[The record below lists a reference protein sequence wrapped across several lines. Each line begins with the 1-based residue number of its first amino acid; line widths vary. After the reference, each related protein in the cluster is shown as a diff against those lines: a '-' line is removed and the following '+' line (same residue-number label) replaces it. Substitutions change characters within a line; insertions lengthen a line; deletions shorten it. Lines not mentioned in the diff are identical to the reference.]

1 MWTRCAPLSLA
12 AWAAACALGLSSCA
26 PRLGGDGARADTFE
40 AGGHRFTVV
49 YEPEDAEA
57 AAEVVAAV
65 QEGVGRVTR
74 FASLRRPVTIAIL
87 PTHEALEEAARRDGL
102 FWLRAWA
109 RYDRVD
115 LQSPRSWPDGADP
128 RRLRDLVVHELV
140 HCALYQTSASDWT
153 FDKKGIPEWFQEGMA
168 LVGAE
173 EARVRPGVRELLAFY
188 EEADRAGPPRR
199 AGEPV
204 ASGDPLA
211 HPERLPMRQTDL
223 VYGASRLAFQFLLDR
238 YGEERVRAVPRRMG
252 EGGTFG
258 PGFDAAFREVVG
270 LTPQAFLAEF
280 RRYILW
286 KGWEGRAKGRPD
298 EAAP

>member
-1 MWTRCAPLSLA
+1 MRKRRAPLPVA
-12 AWAAACALGLSSCA
+12 AWAAACALGLSACA
-26 PRLGGDGARADTFE
+26 PRLGGDGARADTFA

-57 AAEVVAAV
+57 AVEVVAAV
-65 QEGVGRVTR
+65 QEGVAKITR

-87 PTHEALEEAARRDGL
+87 PTHEALEEAARADGL

-115 LQSPRSWPDGADP
+115 LQSPRSWPDGADA

-140 HCALYQTSASDWT
+140 HCALYQTAGGDWS

-168 LVGAE
+168 LVAAD
-173 EARVRPGVRELLAFY
+173 EARVRPGVRELAAFY
-188 EEADRAGPPRR
+188 EEADRSGPPRR
-199 AGEPV
+199 PGEPV

-211 HPERLPMRQTDL
+211 TPERLPMRRTEF

-238 YGEERVRAVPRRMG
+238 YGEERVRAVPRLMG
-252 EGGTFG
+252 EGWLVGK
-258 PGFDAAFREVVG
+258 GFDTAFREVIG
-270 LTPQAFLAEF
+270 LTPEAFLADF
-280 RRYILW
+280 RRYVLW
-286 KGWEGRAKGRPD
+286 KGWDGPGPTSGEPR
-298 EAAP
+298 